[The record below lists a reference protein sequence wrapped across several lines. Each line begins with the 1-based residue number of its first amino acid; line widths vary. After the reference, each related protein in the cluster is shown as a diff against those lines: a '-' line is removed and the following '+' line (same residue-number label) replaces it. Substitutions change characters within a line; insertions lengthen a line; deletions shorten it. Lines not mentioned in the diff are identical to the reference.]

1 MRSLHLNYYFF
12 LLQYVSQGSHTT
24 GELIGVM
31 WTGMSARRS
40 RDMRDSVEAETG
52 APSSCTVLDPA
63 TQLLSELVHYNAAL
77 GGVIRDKPVALSR
90 RVSVRI

>member
-1 MRSLHLNYYFF
+1 MRSMRSLHLNYYFF

-52 APSSCTVLDPA
+52 APSSCTR
-63 TQLLSELVHYNAAL
+63 SCHAAFI
-77 GGVIRDKPVALSR
+77 GVSAL
-90 RVSVRI
+90 